1 MQRSAGPDE
10 NAGGIMSFLLVSKD
24 CRLLSLG
31 LLFLCNAALADSMT
45 LRCGNKLVEIG
56 DTADAVRRVCGEP
69 DSIERD
75 TKTFRNGGRLG
86 GICFHGTVPIERWRY
101 DRGSTRFTAIL
112 VLADGKLVRISFAGV
127 DRQPEIWSLSC
138 RF

>member
-1 MQRSAGPDE
+1 MH
-10 NAGGIMSFLLVSKD
+10 FLLTAKSF
-24 CRLLSLG
+24 RLLSVVPLLLG
-31 LLFLCNAALADSMT
+31 NAALADSLT
-45 LRCGNKLVEIG
+45 LRCGSKLIEVG
-56 DTADAVRRVCGEP
+56 DTADAVRKTCGEP

-86 GICFHGTVPIERWRY
+86 GVCFHGTVPIERWTY

-112 VLADGKLVRISFAGV
+112 VVADGKLVRISFAGV
-127 DRQPEIWSLSC
+127 DRQPEIWSLGC

>member
-1 MQRSAGPDE
+1 MR
-10 NAGGIMSFLLVSKD
+10 FLSSSKN
-24 CRLLSLG
+24 RWLLSVVLLG
-31 LLFLCNAALADSMT
+31 LSSAASADSNT
-45 LRCGNKLVEIG
+45 LRCGNKLIEIG
-56 DTADAVRRVCGEP
+56 DTADAVRKICGEP

-75 TKTFRNGGRLG
+75 AKTFRSGGRLG
-86 GICFHGTVPIERWRY
+86 DTCFHGTVPIERWTY

-127 DRQPEIWSLSC
+127 DRQPETWSLGC